1 MKYKIGQK
9 IEFTDNFSISVE
21 NGKNAKIVK
30 GDQAMVVRKV
40 DNTSGEILYIT
51 GEATGLSQVIS
62 IEVDDNID
70 ADLLAKRIMDEMGN

>member
-21 NGKNAKIVK
+21 KGKNANIVK
-30 GDQAMVVRKV
+30 GDQAIVVRKV
-40 DNTSGEILYIT
+40 GNTSGEIVYVT
-51 GEATGLSQVIS
+51 GEASGLSQVIS

-70 ADLLAKRIMDEMGN
+70 ADLLAKRIMDELGK